1 MSAQRWDLK
10 LTQILSLKVSLRD
23 FPGGPVVK
31 IPRFHCRGHGFHP
44 WSGKYAAWPGQKKN
58 SRKFSEKPSNP
69 FTQFFTWGI
78 KPEECWW
85 AFVPRHCRL
94 DWGRAGTT
102 YISCLGGATPA
113 LCSEA
118 VSGGKWVIWLLYLV
132 SILIRFP
139 CNLESI
145 FSFILFGVRRVL
157 F

>member
-1 MSAQRWDLK
+1 MVQW
-10 LTQILSLKVSLRD
+10 LR
-23 FPGGPVVK
+23 FPASTAGVMGSISDQGNK
-31 IPRFHCRGHGFHP
+31 IPKCCMARP
-44 WSGKYAAWPGQKKN
+44 EEN

-78 KPEECWW
+78 KAEECWW

-145 FSFILFGVRRVL
+145 FSFILFGRRRTKEGCL
-157 F
+157 FEVSPRFEEDSSG